1 MDLKRWTRFLTVA
14 FLGSLLVPVAASFV
28 GESDEG
34 MPPALLLR
42 CVLYTIGAAVA
53 TWVFGRLLR
62 KLEPTLGV
70 WGQEQAEFLDAL
82 PERWID
88 LGIAGAAAI
97 SLLLELAI
105 IRWQG
110 SFLPFFAFY
119 KNFGL
124 LSCFAG
130 LGLGYALARRERI
143 PLVLVLPLLSWQIV
157 LMMGVRF
164 GLNARQLKTLWDPP
178 FSDQLAMGHDAPS
191 MPEACVLYFF
201 LVSVFLLTALAFIPI
216 GQVCGRL
223 MERRSTLRAY
233 GGNLLGSLAGVLLMF
248 VLSALWTPPVIW
260 IALCLAGLLLLY
272 PRIPARLLAGAG
284 WCLAVLVLLVWP
296 VDVRWNRIYSPYQA
310 LEVSFSDKGLMVI
323 RAACSYYQRVHD
335 LVSRKPEVET
345 DPVIQKIRSYYDL
358 PYQARP
364 RPQEV
369 AVVGAGSGND
379 VAAALRAGAQHV
391 DAIEI
396 DPVILMLGR
405 ENHPEHPYRDPR
417 VNAVVNDARSYLRN
431 TDKSY
436 DLIVYGLLDSHT
448 LASHASSVRL
458 DSFVYTVDGLREARA
473 RLKSDGV
480 LALSF
485 SIMTEDLF
493 RKIYLMLDQAFGHP
507 PVCISSSYDFAV
519 TFLITPTG
527 KPTVPKEYL
536 AQAEF
541 LDVTSTFAKPGPRP
555 VDVSTDD
562 WPFFYMPQR
571 VYPMSYLPMM
581 ALVLGLSF
589 WMTMSFSAERPQT
602 RDIPFFFLG
611 AGFMLV
617 ETKGIT
623 EMGLTFGNTWQVIG
637 LVIAGILIMAFL
649 ANAAVRRFG
658 FHRPHFFYLLL
669 LASLGIGWWVSRSG
683 GLPSTAMGRL
693 GTIALLTSPM
703 FFSGIVFSTLL
714 ASRRQIA
721 GIMALNLLGAMVGGM
736 LEYNSMYFGFRFL
749 YLLAMGCYLLAFLFG
764 LTPKTKTSDT
774 EPQSAQIAV

>member
-14 FLGSLLVPVAASFV
+14 FLGSLLVPVAAAFV
-28 GESDEG
+28 GESDMG
-34 MPPALLLR
+34 MPPALLVR
-42 CVLYTIGAAVA
+42 CALYTIGAAVA

-62 KLEPTLGV
+62 ELEPRLGV
-70 WGQEQAEFLDAL
+70 WGQEQAEFLDAM

-88 LGIAGAAAI
+88 LAIAGAAAM

-143 PLVLVLPLLSWQIV
+143 PLVLVFPLLAWQII

-164 GLNARQLKTLWDPP
+164 GLNPRQLKTLWDPP

-191 MPEACVLYFF
+191 TPEASVLYFF
-201 LVSVFLLTALAFIPI
+201 LVSAFLLTALTFIPI
-216 GQVCGRL
+216 GQMCGRL
-223 MERRSTLRAY
+223 MERRTTLRAY
-233 GGNLLGSLAGVLLMF
+233 GWNLIGSLAGVLAMF

-260 IALCLAGLLLLY
+260 IALCLGGLLLLY
-272 PRIPARLLAGAG
+272 PRIPARLLAGAA
-284 WCLAVLVLLVWP
+284 WSLAVVVLLAWP
-296 VDVRWNRIYSPYQA
+296 VDVRWSRIYSPYQS
-310 LEVSFSDKGLMVI
+310 LEVSFSDKGLMII

-335 LVSRKPEVET
+335 LASRKPEFET
-345 DPVIQKIRSYYDL
+345 DPVIQKIRSYYNL
-358 PYQARP
+358 PYQSKS

-379 VAAALRAGAQHV
+379 VAAALRAGAQRV

-405 ENHPEHPYRDPR
+405 ENHPEHPYSDSR
-417 VNAVVNDARSYLRN
+417 VNAVVNDARSFLRN

-436 DLIVYGLLDSHT
+436 DMIIYGLLDSHT
-448 LASHASSVRL
+448 LVSHASSVRL
-458 DSFVYTVDGLREARA
+458 DSFVYTVEGLREARA
-473 RLKSDGV
+473 RLKKDGV
-480 LALSF
+480 LSLSF
-485 SIMTEDLF
+485 AILTEDLF
-493 RKIYLMLDQAFGHP
+493 RKIYRMMWAAFGHP
-507 PVCISSSYDFAV
+507 PMCIASAYDAAV
-519 TFLITPTG
+519 TCLISLDG
-527 KPTVPKEYL
+527 VPTVPLEYL
-536 AQAEF
+536 RQAEF
-541 LDVTSTFAKPGPRP
+541 LDVTSVYSRPGRAQ
-555 VDVSTDD
+555 VEVSTDD
-562 WPFFYMPQR
+562 WPFFYMPRR
-571 VYPMSYLPMM
+571 VYPLSYLPMM
-581 ALVLGLSF
+581 ALVLGLSL

-649 ANAAVRRFG
+649 ANAAVRRFR

-669 LASLGIGWWVSRSG
+669 LVTLGIGWWVSRTG
-683 GLPSTAMGRL
+683 GLPSTTTGRL

-764 LTPKTKTSDT
+764 LAPGGKAPDM
-774 EPQSAQIAV
+774 EPQSAQIAA